1 MTAGGAKILR
11 GTLIDLLE
19 ALWLYKEA
27 QVEEENFINSNQT
40 NHTSQGEGNGE
51 FS

>member
-1 MTAGGAKILR
+1 MPWSEDLR
-11 GTLIDLLE
+11 GKLIDPLD

-27 QVEEENFINSNQT
+27 QVEEETFINSNP
-40 NHTSQGEGNGE
+40 HTSQGEGNGE